1 MEIQI
6 TLQQKIPGL
15 RSQKIKQ
22 RLKKVLEDLGCRDGE
37 LSVLLTDDEHIA
49 ELNQHYLGREGP
61 TDVLAFPM
69 AGGPP
74 PHVDSGM
81 LGDVVVS
88 LDTAASES
96 HMLREPLEKTVYRL
110 LIHGILHLLNYD
122 HERSS
127 QEAERMSKEENRLL
141 SLIEA

>member
-1 MEIQI
+1 M
-6 TLQQKIPGL
+6 
-15 RSQKIKQ
+15 
-22 RLKKVLEDLGCRDGE
+22 GCRDGE

-69 AGGPP
+69 AGGPL

-88 LDTAASES
+88 LDTAVSEA

-110 LIHGILHLLNYD
+110 LIHGLLHLLNYD

-141 SLIEA
+141 SLIEV

>member
-1 MEIQI
+1 M
-6 TLQQKIPGL
+6 
-15 RSQKIKQ
+15 
-22 RLKKVLEDLGCRDGE
+22 GCRDGE

>member
-1 MEIQI
+1 M
-6 TLQQKIPGL
+6 
-15 RSQKIKQ
+15 
-22 RLKKVLEDLGCRDGE
+22 GCRDGE
-37 LSVLLTDDEHIA
+37 LSVLLTGDEHIA

-74 PHVDSGM
+74 PHVEPGM

-88 LDTAASES
+88 VDTAVREARA
-96 HMLREPLEKTVYRL
+96 LGEPLEKTVYRL

-122 HERSS
+122 HEQSS
-127 QEAERMSKEENRLL
+127 EEAKRMSKEENRLL
-141 SLIEA
+141 SIIEV